1 MWEIK
6 IEFPEICQFEITKL
20 FKDLKNFFYNS
31 IKFSVTDIN
40 KILRNSENSTSV
52 QS

>member
-20 FKDLKNFFYNS
+20 FKDLNFLQFNQ
-31 IKFSVTDIN
+31 FSVTDIN